1 MRTLLF
7 GIEVCDLTAQFPDVP
22 FASASKTHP
31 PEGIIGISLHH
42 DAIPMEADTL
52 RDDLLRCKAIYDWDV
67 AHYGGIGYPLIA
79 SPSGRLFW
87 TRPLNTWGC
96 HTAGLNDRLLGIC
109 AMGDWRLETPPD
121 AQLCALSLG
130 LIALWRWR
138 GSLLNVQGHRQW
150 PNQATECPGQKLI
163 EAIPK
168 ILAFAA
174 WNANRYPG

>member
-1 MRTLLF
+1 MHNLLY
-7 GIEVCDLTAQFPDVP
+7 GIQVCDLTAQFPDAP
-22 FASASKTHP
+22 FASASHTHP

-42 DAIPMEADTL
+42 GGVEYHGTTL
-52 RDDLLRCKAIYDWDV
+52 RDDLLYAKASYDWDLE
-67 AHYGGIGYPLIA
+67 HLGGYPYQLTA
-79 SPSGRLFW
+79 SPSGRLFL
-87 TRPLNTWGC
+87 TRRLDTWGC
-96 HTAGLNDRLLGIC
+96 HTGGLNDRLLGIC

-138 GSLLNVQGHRQW
+138 SSLLNVQGHRQW

-168 ILAFAA
+168 ILTFAA
-174 WNANRYPG
+174 HNANRYPG